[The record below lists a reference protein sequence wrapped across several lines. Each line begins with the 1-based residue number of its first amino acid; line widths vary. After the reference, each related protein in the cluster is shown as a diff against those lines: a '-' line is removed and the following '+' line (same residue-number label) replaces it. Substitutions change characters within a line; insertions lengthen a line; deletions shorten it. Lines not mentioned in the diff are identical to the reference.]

1 MVVLGEC
8 SQEMLGE
15 RMIPRLP
22 MSNWEKANWWL
33 LPKPIFLAPVE
44 SLDGWLAGFG
54 WPPKE
59 VWPWQPI
66 RA

>member
-1 MVVLGEC
+1 
-8 SQEMLGE
+8 
-15 RMIPRLP
+15 MIPRLP